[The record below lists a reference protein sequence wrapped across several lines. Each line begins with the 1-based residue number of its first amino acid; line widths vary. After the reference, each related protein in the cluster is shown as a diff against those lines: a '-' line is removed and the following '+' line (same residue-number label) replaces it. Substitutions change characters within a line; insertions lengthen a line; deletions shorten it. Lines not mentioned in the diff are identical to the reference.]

1 MVEKNA
7 HNFGPFMMRLMKV
20 NSISYAGLS
29 KHLGIPRSSL
39 HEYAH
44 NKHRIP
50 LESALT
56 IANFFNVTIDEMLTN
71 PGTVNNKS
79 NYREGC

>member
-1 MVEKNA
+1 MIEKNA
-7 HNFGPFMMRLMKV
+7 QNFGLCMMRLMQL
-20 NSISYAGLS
+20 NTISYAGLS
-29 KHLGIPRSSL
+29 KHLGISRSSL

-56 IANFFNVTIDEMLTN
+56 IANYFNVTIDEMLTD
-71 PGTVNNKS
+71 PGIINKKS
-79 NYREGC
+79 NYREGF